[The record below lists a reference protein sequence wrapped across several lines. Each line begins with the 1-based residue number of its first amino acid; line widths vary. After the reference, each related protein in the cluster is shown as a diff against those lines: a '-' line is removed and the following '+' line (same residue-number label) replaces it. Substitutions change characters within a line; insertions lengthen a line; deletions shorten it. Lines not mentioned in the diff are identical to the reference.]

1 MTTSPPD
8 DEVYAILDR
17 LVDFPAARVDDAL
30 AFLFAALRRLVGAE
44 AVFWNLLVRLGGG
57 EVARVDLC
65 RGWRVRDMVMENPSP
80 ERLARVRQYLEGTRK
95 QDPLHLGETSINL
108 ARRAGEFRAGRMRGG
123 LVDWE
128 RFRRTP
134 HHAIYYGNPG
144 IDDRMLVVCPVN
156 VDVESCFAFDRIG
169 HPGEAHFSET
179 DADRTLRLLR
189 SIRWF
194 HRRLILSRGV
204 PAGGTPCTP
213 AERRALD
220 LLLTGRSEKEIADAL
235 DLSVGTTHN
244 RVGAVFKKFGV
255 RSRPELMALW
265 L

>member
-1 MTTSPPD
+1 MEASSAD

-17 LVDFPAARVDDAL
+17 LADFPAARVDDAL
-30 AFLFAALRRLVGAE
+30 AFLFVALRRLVGAE

-65 RGWRVRDMVMENPSP
+65 QGWRVRDMVMENASP
-80 ERLARVRQYLEGTRK
+80 ERMARVRQYLEGTRK

-108 ARRAGEFRAGRMRGG
+108 AQHAGEFRAERMRGG

-128 RFRRTP
+128 RFRQTP
-134 HHAIYYGNPG
+134 HYALYYGNPG
-144 IDDRMLVVCPVN
+144 IEDRLLVVCPVN
-156 VDVESCFAFDRIG
+156 ADVESCFAFDRSG
-169 HPGEAHFSET
+169 HPGGAHFT
-179 DADRTLRLLR
+179 RADADRALHLLR

-235 DLSVGTTHN
+235 GLSVGTTHN
-244 RVGAVFKKFGV
+244 RVHAIFRKFGV